1 MNILKKFTIRN
12 LRLNRKRTIVTII
25 GIMLSTSLICG
36 VMGLVSSFQQT
47 LINEVKESVGTYH
60 TRFFD
65 VPSDELKYIEDNV
78 KVESYFLTHRIGFAK
93 LEGSKNKYKPYLCV
107 DEYDENALLNNAVIL
122 TEGRLPKNSSELVIS
137 EHIKDNARVRFNI
150 GDKITLN
157 VGERVTGD
165 GYKAS
170 RTQNYNPEDPESI
183 ENAIQKTY
191 TVVGIMERPDYSIE
205 GYSFPGYTVIT
216 YMDKVGDNADISVMY
231 KNPREYKENNK
242 ALNLDGKYEQFVN
255 AELLRFQGVLSNGA
269 MRTVVGIA
277 SIVMFIIVVSSV
289 FVIRNS
295 FSISVAE
302 KNRQYGMLSSIGATK
317 KQIKRS
323 VVFEGIVI
331 GLIAV
336 PLGIICGV
344 VAIIILLQIVNYL
357 LADNLGRFH
366 FVYNLPVVPMLIAV
380 AISFLTIYLSCLIP
394 ARRAS
399 KISPIEAIR
408 GNNDVKIKAKKLK
421 VPGYISKIF
430 GIGGVIASKN
440 LKRNKRKYRTTVVSI
455 VISIVIFI
463 SLFSFIYYG
472 DTISNVYYT
481 EMKYNTA
488 IFLNNVNYAQSNN
501 SLDKVIKLANT
512 DDMSYFYSDEAKMD
526 QKYYSEYGNKRLEN
540 DYVEPYITVFAFNNE
555 YFKKFLKEIGVS
567 ENDYKSGI
575 ILVDDFIE
583 EDESGKKTFYNIYDI
598 KSGDII
604 DLEIPGRTGNQ
615 VKVLKKTDKRPMGLE
630 KSYSETGM
638 IFVSM
643 DFIDNINEYSDLR
656 MYVNSNNPTY
666 LENSLNDL
674 IENDDTYM
682 DMTVINYEKWAENEN
697 RMVLVIS
704 IFLYGFITVITLIGV
719 TNIFN
724 TITTNMI
731 LRSKEFAML
740 KSVGMTTNEFNKMI
754 RLENIMYGVK
764 SLLIGIPIGIL
775 GSYLIYSSYASSI
788 DAGYVLPLK
797 AILICI
803 VFVFIIV
810 GITMKYSLNK
820 INKQNIIDTIRNDNI

>member
-36 VMGLVSSFQQT
+36 VMSLVSSFQQT

-604 DLEIPGRTGNQ
+604 DLEIPRKTGNQ

-820 INKQNIIDTIRNDNI
+820 INNQNIIDTIRNDNI

>member
-12 LRLNRKRTIVTII
+12 LRLNKKRTIVTII
-25 GIMLSTSLICG
+25 GIMLSTALICG
-36 VMGLVSSFQQT
+36 VMGLVSSFRQT
-47 LINEVKESVGTYH
+47 LIKEVKETVGVYH

-65 VPSDELKYIEDNV
+65 VPSEELKYIEDNV
-78 KVESYFLTHRIGFAK
+78 KVDSYFLTHRIGFAK
-93 LEGSKNKYKPYLCV
+93 LEGSRNKYKPYLCV
-107 DEYDENALLNNAVIL
+107 DEYDQKALENNAVIL
-122 TEGRLPKNSSELVIS
+122 VEGRLPQNSSELVIS

-150 GDKITLN
+150 GDKIVLD
-157 VGERVTGD
+157 VGERVTSD
-165 GYKAS
+165 GYKVT
-170 RTQNYNPEDPESI
+170 RTQVYNSDDEEHL
-183 ENAIQKTY
+183 ENTVKKTY
-191 TVVGIMERPDYSIE
+191 TIVGIMERPDYSIE

-216 YMDKVGDNADISVMY
+216 YMDKVGDNADISVLY
-231 KNPREYKENNK
+231 KNPREYKEINSAINQ
-242 ALNLDGKYEQFVN
+242 DGKYEQFVN
-255 AELLRFQGVLSNGA
+255 SELLRYLGVLGNGA

-277 SIVMFIIVVSSV
+277 SIVMVIIVTSSV

-323 VVFEGIVI
+323 VIFEGMII

-344 VAIIILLQIVNYL
+344 IAIVILLEVVNYL
-357 LADNLGRFH
+357 LADSLGRFN
-366 FVYNLPVVPMLIAV
+366 FTYDLPAIPMLIAV
-380 AISFLTIYLSCLIP
+380 TVSFITIYLSCLIP

-408 GNNDVKIKAKKLK
+408 GNNDIKIKPNKLK
-421 VPGYISKIF
+421 VPGYIKKLF

-488 IFLNNVNYAQSNN
+488 LFLNDINYVEGKKG
-501 SLDKVIKLANT
+501 LDEITRLANT
-512 DDMSYFYSDEAKMD
+512 DDMAYFYSDITKMD
-526 QKYYSEYGNKRLEN
+526 SKYYSDYGSQKFTGNE
-540 DYVEPYITVFAFNNE
+540 EIPEITVFAVNNE
-555 YFKKFLKEIGVS
+555 YFKKYLNEIGVS
-567 ENDYKSGI
+567 EEEYKSGI
-575 ILVDDFIE
+575 ILADDFIE
-583 EDESGKKTFYNIYDI
+583 EDEEGKKTFCNIYNI
-598 KSGDII
+598 KSGDVI
-604 DLEIPGRTGNQ
+604 DLEIPGRDSKQ
-615 VKVLKKTDKRPMGLE
+615 VKILKKTDKRPMGFE
-630 KSYSETGM
+630 KSYSEAGM
-638 IFVSM
+638 IFASA
-643 DFIDNINEYSDLR
+643 DYIDNIDQYRDLR
-656 MYVNSNNPTY
+656 MYINSDKPSE

-674 IENDDTYM
+674 IEENDTYM
-682 DMTVINYEKWAENEN
+682 EMSVVNYQKWAENEN

-764 SLLIGIPIGIL
+764 ALLIGVPIGIFF
-775 GSYLIYSSYASSI
+775 SYLIYSSYASSI

-797 AILICI
+797 AILICV
-803 VFVFIIV
+803 VFVFLIV
-810 GITMKYSLNK
+810 GMTMKYSLNK
-820 INKQNIIDTIRNDNI
+820 INRQNIIDTIRNDNI

>member
-36 VMGLVSSFQQT
+36 VMSLVSSFQQT

-604 DLEIPGRTGNQ
+604 DLEIPGKTGNQ

-820 INKQNIIDTIRNDNI
+820 INNQNIIDTIRNDNI